1 MVTEHTLFTIVTDT
15 SPCAAQGAR
24 HTWPLGS
31 SRTVEEHLAQHQVG
45 WFVTRTPSR
54 PSAAPGWDGRELE
67 TAAPEP
73 NWQRGAAAHGE
84 HFVLLHGEQVMMVR
98 CYVRKPFWY

>member
-1 MVTEHTLFTIVTDT
+1 MVTEHTLLTIVTDP

-45 WFVTRTPSR
+45 WFVTLTPSR
-54 PSAAPGWDGRELE
+54 PSAAPGWDVQKLE
-67 TAAPEP
+67 TAAPKP
-73 NWQRGAAAHGE
+73 NGKGVR
-84 HFVLLHGEQVMMVR
+84 LHMENIV
-98 CYVRKPFWY
+98 CYCTVNR